1 MCELARLWATVSRDP
16 ERLIADG
23 DNVRATLD
31 RAADSSG
38 NPISLEQ
45 VMASFGKTYSPDKVV
60 NLRMVNID
68 APEIGSFRY
77 DRNGL
82 NIKLKGQGKYGKAAQ
97 DKLAE
102 LLPDQTEIIVE
113 LDQQKAGDHGRPL
126 AHVHTIASNGE
137 PDRYINAEMA
147 ATGLVLPYIISPNLT
162 HANEIRKAAEE
173 AEQQELGV
181 YSHLRYQHLV
191 VGPDELD
198 PGEVLN
204 EPFIFR
210 RLKSYL
216 RDPGSGQPLAEEAI
230 AGEMRWLVDIRSNR
244 YYQWQAYQ
252 YVKPHHR
259 TWYPAHLDLLQL
271 GFIPGD
277 IEKIKDGSPES
288 TVGGEVVGL
297 ATYTPY
303 GAAGKVTGSM
313 HLFQLHSVDRTEG
326 LLLDCGLDH
335 DQRISDQ
342 ELAELASLTDYVVLS
357 HAHLDH
363 FGELDRLLRIK
374 PSIKVFCTI
383 GTRHI
388 VMETSRRMVDGRLE
402 PAFAGLEHCFHVQP
416 FHRSFAIGKQ
426 IRGQFWGAGHMPGSA
441 QVCLELTLPDGRRR
455 SVLASGDLGPLY
467 DIPILLSPDLDLP
480 TRPDLMLC
488 ESTYGVEDRAGRT
501 SSMLDLLGHIEH
513 AQASNRKIVCA
524 AFSVMRTQAILF
536 DLWRLQQA
544 GALPVGFRAVLNS
557 SRKSSAVTLNRYVA
571 SWLTANLMLTQ
582 DELMELA
589 GFPIERFDPA
599 TAWKLGGSDPFIN
612 FLTSNPAGADMMV
625 VADGMWNFSRARKAL
640 VDHAEDDSYI
650 FLLAGYQAETSNGRQ
665 LQNAMKSR
673 VDTGDGPNAPRDIV
687 VKEWDWE
694 GNIVGEEQLT
704 LRAEVRKLS
713 AYMSHVDGPKRRE
726 YVRKVDPRRLLLIH
740 GDPES
745 LTAVKEDLAG
755 LELDGEIVIAEE
767 GERYTID

>member
-1 MCELARLWATVSRDP
+1 
-16 ERLIADG
+16 
-23 DNVRATLD
+23 LD
-31 RAADSSG
+31 RAVDSSG
-38 NPISLEQ
+38 NAVGLDQ
-45 VMASFGKTYSPDKVV
+45 VMASFGKTYSPQKVV

-82 NIKLKGQGKYGKAAQ
+82 DIKLKGQGRYGKEAQ
-97 DKLAE
+97 DKLAA

-126 AHVHTIASNGE
+126 THVHTIDSDGN

-162 HANEIRKAAEE
+162 HADQVRKAAEL
-173 AEQQELGV
+173 AEQQGLGI
-181 YSHLRYQHLV
+181 YPHLQYQHLV
-191 VGPDELD
+191 VGLDELKD
-198 PGEVLN
+198 GEVLN

-216 RDPGSGQPLAEEAI
+216 GDPGSSQPLAEEAI

-244 YYQWQAYQ
+244 YYQWEAYQ

-259 TWYPAHLDLLQL
+259 TWYPAHLDLRQL

-277 IEKIKDGSPES
+277 IEKIKDGNPEAV
-288 TVGGEVVGL
+288 VGGEVTGL

-313 HLFQLHSVDRTEG
+313 HLFQLHTVDGSEG

-374 PSIKVFCTI
+374 PSIKVFCTY

-388 VMETSRRMVDGRLE
+388 VWETSRRMVNGRLE

-416 FHRSFAIGKQ
+416 YHRSFAISKQ
-426 IRGQFWGAGHMPGSA
+426 IRGQLWGAGHMPGSA
-441 QVCLELTLPDGRRR
+441 QVGLELTLPDGRRR
-455 SVLASGDLGPLY
+455 SVLASGDLGPLH

-480 TRPDLMLC
+480 TQPDLMLC
-488 ESTYGVEDRAGRT
+488 ESTYGVEDRGGRT

-513 AQASNRKIVCA
+513 AQSSNRKIVCA

-571 SWLTANLMLTQ
+571 SWLTANLILDH
-582 DELMELA
+582 DELIELA

-599 TAWKLGGSDPFIN
+599 TAWKLGGSDPFMS

-640 VDHAEDDSYI
+640 VDHAEDDGYI

-673 VDTGDGPNAPRDIV
+673 ADAGDGPNAPRDIV
-687 VKEWDWE
+687 VKDWDWE
-694 GNIVGEEQLT
+694 GNLKGEEQLI

-726 YVRKVDPRRLLLIH
+726 YVKRVVPRRLMLIH
-740 GDPES
+740 GDPSS
-745 LTAVKEDLAG
+745 LAAVKDDLE
-755 LELDGEIVIAEE
+755 ELRLPGEIVIAEE
-767 GERYTID
+767 GKKYTI

>member
-1 MCELARLWATVSRDP
+1 VSRT
-16 ERLIADG
+16 EHLIADG
-23 DNVRATLD
+23 DNVRVILK

-38 NPISLEQ
+38 NPVSLEQ

-68 APEIGSFRY
+68 APEIGTFRY

-82 NIKLKGQGKYGKAAQ
+82 NIRLKGQGKYGKEAQ

-126 AHVHTIASNGE
+126 AHVHTIDSQGE

-147 ATGLVLPYIISPNLT
+147 ASGLVLPYIISPNLT
-162 HANEIRKAAEE
+162 HADQIRRAAEE
-173 AEQQELGV
+173 AEKQGLGI
-181 YSHLRYQHLV
+181 YPHLQYQHLV
-191 VGPDELD
+191 VDLDELRD
-198 PGEVLN
+198 GEVLN

-210 RLKSYL
+210 RLLSYL
-216 RDPGSGQPLAEEAI
+216 RDPGSSQPLAEEAI
-230 AGEMRWLVDIRSNR
+230 AGEMRWLVDTRSNR

-252 YVKPHHR
+252 YVKPHYR
-259 TWYPAHLDLLQL
+259 TWYPAHLDLRQL

-277 IEKIKDGSPES
+277 IEKIKDGSPE
-288 TVGGEVVGL
+288 TAVGGEVTGL

-313 HLFQLHSVDRTEG
+313 HLFQLHTVNGSEG

-342 ELAELASLTDYVVLS
+342 ELADLASLTDYVVLS

-363 FGELDRLLRIK
+363 FGELDRLLRLK
-374 PSIKVFCTI
+374 PSIKVYCTF

-388 VMETSRRMVDGRLE
+388 VMETSRRMFDGRLE
-402 PAFAGLEHCFHVQP
+402 PAFADLAHCFHVQP
-416 FHRSFAIGKQ
+416 YHRSFAISNQ

-441 QVCLELTLPDGRRR
+441 QVGLELSLPDGRRR
-455 SVLASGDLGPLY
+455 SILASGDLGPLY

-480 TRPDLMLC
+480 SQPDLMLC
-488 ESTYGVEDRAGRT
+488 ESTYGIEDRSDQT

-513 AQASNRKIVCA
+513 AWASNRKIACA

-544 GALPVGFRAVLNS
+544 GVLPVGFRAMLNS

-571 SWLTANLMLTQ
+571 SWLTANLILGQ
-582 DELMELA
+582 DELIELA

-599 TAWKLGGSDPFIN
+599 TAWKLGGNDPFSS

-640 VDHAEDDSYI
+640 VDYAGDDRYI

-673 VDTGDGPNAPRDIV
+673 IDTGDEPTAPREIT
-687 VKEWDWE
+687 VKEWDWD
-694 GNIVGEEQLT
+694 GNVIDEKQLT

-726 YVRKVDPRRLLLIH
+726 YVRRVDPRCLMLIH
-740 GDPES
+740 GDPTA
-745 LTAVKEDLAG
+745 LAAVKDDIKK
-755 LELDGEIVIAEE
+755 LELGGEIVIAEE
-767 GERYTID
+767 RERYTID